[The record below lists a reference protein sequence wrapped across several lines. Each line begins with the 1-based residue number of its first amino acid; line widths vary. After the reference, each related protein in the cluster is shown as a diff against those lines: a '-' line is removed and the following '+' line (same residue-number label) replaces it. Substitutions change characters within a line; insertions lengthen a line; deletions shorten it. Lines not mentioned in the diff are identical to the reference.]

1 MARQSS
7 CFPRCCSA
15 RPDRRRLG
23 GCAGGN
29 GTTATGQAHE
39 VWCTPAQV
47 RHPGNGRV
55 ALSEGG
61 TPATQGASQGLARG
75 RPSGRPA
82 RRGASRP
89 CALRSTRPGPRRP
102 AGRVSRHESWPRTA
116 AQPHPACPACVLGC
130 KHTTRFLLRVAV
142 RGREACWWTLNPQ
155 RTRCLT
161 QCFPVAP
168 PQSPA
173 KRAWR

>member
-7 CFPRCCSA
+7 CFPEMLQCQA
-15 RPDRRRLG
+15 RPAATWGLCRRQRNSSRGAGARGVVYASASASPGERPG
-23 GCAGGN
+23 G
-29 GTTATGQAHE
+29 T
-39 VWCTPAQV
+39 V
-47 RHPGNGRV
+47 GR
-55 ALSEGG
+55 G
-61 TPATQGASQGLARG
+61 TPATHGASQGLARG

-82 RRGASRP
+82 WRGVSRP

-142 RGREACWWTLNPQ
+142 RGKEACWWTLHPQ

-161 QCFPVAP
+161 QCFLVSP